1 MSKEY
6 ILITPVHNEETYIER
21 TIKCVIAQSIPP
33 KKWLLIDDD
42 STDKT
47 AEIIRQYEW
56 RYNFMNY
63 FHLQRDNIETY
74 YARRTRVFM
83 SGYERIKGMEYA
95 FLGSLD
101 ADISLKPTYYES
113 ILEEFNHNP
122 RLGVASGIYLDDVN
136 GRLRR
141 IFRPEISTPGAI
153 QMFRRECYEEIDG
166 YVPLK
171 YGGDDSLAEIK
182 ARMYGWETRSFSQYQ
197 VVHHRLAG
205 TGSGTCL
212 LYGKFR
218 QGLAD
223 YGLGTHPVFMLAK
236 SLLRVFWERPFFL
249 AGAARM
255 TGYLCAHLGREK
267 IRVPDEVVKFLRKEQ
282 IKRLITCFCCHK
294 SETQSIF

>member
-1 MSKEY
+1 MSREY
-6 ILITPVHNEETYIER
+6 VLITPVHNEEKYIER
-21 TIKCVIAQSIPP
+21 TIKCVIAQSILP

-56 RYNFMNY
+56 RYNFINH
-63 FHLQRDNIETY
+63 FHLQRDNIESY
-74 YARRTRVFM
+74 YARRTGVFL
-83 SGYERIKGMEYA
+83 SGYERIKDIKYA

-113 ILEEFNHNP
+113 ILGEFNHNP

-136 GRLRR
+136 GQLRR

-153 QMFRRECYEEIDG
+153 QMFRRECYEEIGG

-236 SLLRVFWERPFFL
+236 SLLRVFWERPYFF
-249 AGAARM
+249 ASAARM
-255 TGYLCAHLGREK
+255 IGYLHAHLHKEK
-267 IRVPDEVVKFLRKEQ
+267 RQIPNEVVTFYRREQMRRLRA
-282 IKRLITCFCCHK
+282 CFHYGK
-294 SETQSIF
+294 T